1 MRSDDVFV
9 VGAGMHPFGRHEGV
23 SGLDMAEHA
32 LREALSDAGVGWAD
46 VDFAVGGSNVSGK
59 PDSLVARLG
68 LTGVPFTTVKN
79 GCATGGVA
87 LATAVSALQSR
98 RADLVAVVGF
108 DKHERGAFAADPAA
122 YGLGLWYAQTGMM
135 VTTQYFAMKTRRYQH
150 EHGLS
155 DLALARISARAFR
168 NGAAHPH
175 AWRRTALTEEDVLAA
190 APVNEPLT
198 QYMFCQPSQGAVALL
213 LARGDRAGDLC
224 DRPVRLAAVTQ
235 RTRRFGS
242 FEVFSPWLSPQP
254 WNSPSVDAAA
264 AAFAEAGIS
273 PADVQVAQVQ
283 DTDSGS
289 ELIHL
294 AETGLVKHGEQ
305 EQLLAEHGTDVD
317 GRLPVNTDGGCLANG
332 EPVGASGLRQVHE
345 VVRQLQGR
353 AAGAQVPG
361 RPRIGFTHV
370 YGAPGLSAC
379 AVLTVDGGSPA

>member
-9 VGAGMHPFGRHEGV
+9 VGGGMHAFGRHEGI
-23 SGLDMAEHA
+23 SGLDMAEQA
-32 LREALSDAGVGWAD
+32 LRSALDDAGVAWTD
-46 VDFAVGGSNVSGK
+46 VDYAVGGSNVSGK

-68 LTGVPFTTVKN
+68 LTGLPFTTVRN

-108 DKHERGAFAADPAA
+108 DKHERGAFGADPAA
-122 YGLGLWYAQTGMM
+122 YGLGQWYAQTGMM

-150 EHGLS
+150 EHGVS
-155 DLALARISARAFR
+155 DRTLARISARAFR
-168 NGAAHPH
+168 NGAAHPM
-175 AWRRTALTEEDVLAA
+175 AWRRKPLTEDEVLNA

-198 QYMFCQPSQGAVALL
+198 QFMFCQPDEGAVALV

-242 FEVFSPWLSPQP
+242 FEVFSPWLAPEP
-254 WNSPSVDAAA
+254 WHSPSIDAAA

-273 PADVQVAQVQ
+273 PADVQVAQLQ

-289 ELIHL
+289 EMIHL
-294 AETGLVKHGEQ
+294 AETGLCAHGDQ
-305 EQLLAEHGTDVD
+305 EQLLADGATDVD

-353 AAGAQVPG
+353 AAGNQVPG
-361 RPRIGFTHV
+361 GPRVGFTHV
-370 YGAPGLSAC
+370 YGAPGISAC
-379 AVLTVDGGSPA
+379 AVLTV

>member
-1 MRSDDVFV
+1 MRSDDVYV
-9 VGAGMHPFGRHEGV
+9 VGGGMHPFGRHEGV

-32 LREALSDAGVGWAD
+32 VREALADAGVAWGD

-68 LTGVPFTTVKN
+68 LTGLPFTTVRN

-87 LATAVSALQSR
+87 LASAVSALQAR
-98 RADLVAVVGF
+98 RANLVAVVGF
-108 DKHERGAFAADPAA
+108 DKHERGAFGADPSA
-122 YGLGLWYAQTGMM
+122 YGLGIWYAQTGMM

-150 EHGLS
+150 EHGIS
-155 DLALARISARAFR
+155 DRTLARIAARAFR
-168 NGAAHPH
+168 NGAAHPL
-175 AWRRTALTEEDVLAA
+175 AWRRKPLTEDEVLTA

-198 QYMFCQPSQGAVALL
+198 QFMFCQPNEGAAALV

-224 DRPVRLAAVTQ
+224 ERPVRLAAITQ

-242 FEVFSPWLSPQP
+242 FEVFSPWLAPQP
-254 WNSPSVDAAA
+254 WHSPSIDAAA

-273 PADVQVAQVQ
+273 PADVQVAQLQ

-289 ELIHL
+289 EMIHL
-294 AETGLVKHGEQ
+294 AETGLCAHGDQ
-305 EQLLAEHGTDVD
+305 EQLLADGATDVD
-317 GRLPVNTDGGCLANG
+317 GRLPINTDGGCLANG

-361 RPRIGFTHV
+361 GPRVGFTHV
-370 YGAPGLSAC
+370 YGAPGISAC
-379 AVLTVDGGSPA
+379 TVLTVEAAA

>member
-1 MRSDDVFV
+1 
-9 VGAGMHPFGRHEGV
+9 
-23 SGLDMAEHA
+23 
-32 LREALSDAGVGWAD
+32 
-46 VDFAVGGSNVSGK
+46 
-59 PDSLVARLG
+59 
-68 LTGVPFTTVKN
+68 VKN

-108 DKHERGAFAADPAA
+108 DKHERGAFAADAAA
-122 YGLGLWYAQTGMM
+122 YGLGQWFAQTGLM

-150 EHGLS
+150 EHGVS

-168 NGAAHPH
+168 NGAEHPM
-175 AWRRTALTEEDVLAA
+175 AWRRTPLTEEEVLAA

-198 QYMFCQPSQGAVALL
+198 QYMFCQPSQGAVALV
-213 LARGDRAGDLC
+213 LARGDRAGDLS

-254 WNSPSVDAAA
+254 WHSPSIDAAA

-273 PADVQVAQVQ
+273 PAEVQVAQVQ

-294 AETGLVKHGEQ
+294 AETGLCKHGEQ
-305 EQLLAEHGTDVD
+305 EQLLADGATDID
-317 GRLPVNTDGGCLANG
+317 GALPINTDGGCLANG

-361 RPRIGFTHV
+361 GPRVGFTHV

-379 AVLTVDGGSPA
+379 AVLTVDEAGA

>member
-1 MRSDDVFV
+1 MRADDVYV
-9 VGAGMHPFGRHEGV
+9 VGGGLHPFGRHEGV

-32 LREALSDAGVGWAD
+32 VRGALDDAGVAWAD

-59 PDSLVARLG
+59 PDSLVSRLG
-68 LTGVPFTTVKN
+68 LTGLPFTTVKN

-87 LATAVSALQSR
+87 LATAVSALRSR

-122 YGLGLWYAQTGMM
+122 YGLGAWYAQTGLML
-135 VTTQYFAMKTRRYQH
+135 TTQYFAMKTRRYQH
-150 EHGLS
+150 EHGQS
-155 DLALARISARAFR
+155 DRTLARISARAFR
-168 NGAAHPH
+168 NGAAHPM
-175 AWRRTALTEEDVLAA
+175 AWRRTPLTEDEVLAA

-198 QYMFCQPSQGAVALL
+198 QYMFCQPSQGAVALIL
-213 LARGDRAGDLC
+213 TRGDRAADLC

-242 FEVFSPWLSPQP
+242 FEVFSPWLAPQP
-254 WNSPSVDAAA
+254 WHSPSIDAAA

-273 PADVQVAQVQ
+273 PAEVQVAQVQ

-289 ELIHL
+289 EMIHL
-294 AETGLVKHGEQ
+294 AETGLCKHGEQ
-305 EQLLAEHGTDVD
+305 EQLLADGATDVD
-317 GRLPVNTDGGCLANG
+317 GALPINTDGGCLANG

-353 AAGAQVPG
+353 AAGAQVPSG
-361 RPRIGFTHV
+361 PRIGFTHV

-379 AVLTVDGGSPA
+379 AVLTIDGAAA